1 MAFELL
7 YALKGKKFW
16 WIDILFY
23 FFIAFLVVTIIFY
36 FVLDIG
42 ISAQKHKMEKFS
54 QDIEKFGTKEQKEIE
69 KEIFNYQKKIADVS
83 KLVKLHK
90 IPSNFFGL
98 IEQITLPEVYFPTVS
113 ISIENSETKLTGRT
127 ENFENLSK
135 QLAVLEENENIKNIE
150 TFQTKLGEEAKVT
163 FNLNLLLS
171 PELFLWK

>member
-36 FVLDIG
+36 FVLDIE
-42 ISAQKHKMEKFS
+42 ISAQRHKIEKFS
-54 QDIEKFGTKEQKEIE
+54 QDIEKFGTPEQKEIE
-69 KEIFNYQKKIADVS
+69 RQIFNYQKKIADVS
-83 KLVKLHK
+83 KFVKSHK

-98 IEQITLPEVYFPTVS
+98 IEQITLPKVYFPTVS
-113 ISIENSETKLTGRT
+113 LSTENFQTQLTGQT
-127 ENFENLSK
+127 EDFENLSK
-135 QLAVLEENENIKNIE
+135 QLAALEENENIKNIE
-150 TFQTKLGEEAKVT
+150 AFSTKLAKEAKVT
-163 FNLNLLLS
+163 FNLTLLLS